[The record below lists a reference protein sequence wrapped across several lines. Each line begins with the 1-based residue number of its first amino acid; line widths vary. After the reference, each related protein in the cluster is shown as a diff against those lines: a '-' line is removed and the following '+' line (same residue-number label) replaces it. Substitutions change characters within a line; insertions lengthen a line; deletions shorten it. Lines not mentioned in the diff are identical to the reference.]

1 MPIETVTRLSD
12 TSARVNH
19 LIPNDL
25 SWSSYYSVVLV
36 DEISSVVQLGTPIA
50 CPTPISNLELQSV
63 VQIILGKAVTVSSHP
78 VDTDSQPDGQCIHHW
93 TTFRLLC
100 T

>member
-1 MPIETVTRLSD
+1 MTIEAFTRLSD
-12 TSARVNH
+12 TIARVYH
-19 LIPNDL
+19 LIPSDL
-25 SWSSYYSVVLV
+25 GYSSDYSVVMV

-50 CPTPISNLELQSV
+50 CPKPISNLELQSV
-63 VQIILGKAVTVSSHP
+63 VQIILGKAVTVSAYSIDA
-78 VDTDSQPDGQCIHHW
+78 VGIPDDLIPRSW